1 MKIKP
6 TPTPGRVVV
15 EVGQRDER
23 LLAGNAVSM
32 SFQLRKILVP
42 IDFSDCSKKALRYAV
57 PFARQFGAALTLL
70 NVVQITY
77 PTGEL
82 GPVAPPV
89 AENEAREASQTAL
102 ETLVKREV
110 GEGLPAAATVR
121 FGQPAEEIVL
131 AASELEVDLIII
143 STHGHTGLKHILL
156 GSTAEHV
163 VRRAP
168 CPVLTVREHEHEFLP
183 AESV

>member
-15 EVGQRDER
+15 EMGRQDER
-23 LLAGNAVSM
+23 LLAGNSAPP
-32 SFQLRKILVP
+32 SFQLKKILVP
-42 IDFSDCSKKALRYAV
+42 IDFSDCSKKALQYAI

-89 AENEAREASQTAL
+89 AENEAHEASQTAL
-102 ETLVKREV
+102 DALVKREV
-110 GEGLPAAATVR
+110 GAGLPTATEVR

-131 AASELEVDLIII
+131 AAGELDIDLIVI
-143 STHGHTGLKHILL
+143 STHGRTGLKHILL
-156 GSTAEHV
+156 GSTTEHV

-168 CPVLTVREHEHEFLP
+168 CPVLTVREHEHDFVPP
-183 AESV
+183 A